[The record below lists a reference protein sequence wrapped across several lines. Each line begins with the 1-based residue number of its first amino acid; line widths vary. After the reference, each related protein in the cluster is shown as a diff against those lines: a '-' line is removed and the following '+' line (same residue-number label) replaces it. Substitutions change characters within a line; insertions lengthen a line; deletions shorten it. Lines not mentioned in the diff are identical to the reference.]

1 MAMEKLSLGVM
12 IGASLSPQF
21 TSAITGAG
29 KKLMQLGRVSEDLG
43 KRRLKLVDF
52 DKSVQAVQK
61 ARTAFADAAQKVR
74 DLEKALKATDRASSP
89 EKYSRLKQEMKS
101 AVSAM
106 RKAEDQLKSN
116 SAAYVKQKSVVA
128 QAGIT
133 LGNYKQQLKSVT
145 EELDRNT
152 VKQERAAKMSQLRGN
167 LGVATA
173 RFAGVAATV
182 SLLGGKVFNDM
193 VRPAAEFNSE
203 LLQIGITGDLTD
215 QQLRQLKTTLTNLS
229 SQTGQSTENLQKGL
243 GFLVAAGMDT
253 STAERSVGTIGQVAT
268 AYKADVEDISRAS
281 YTLNDSLKIDPSRL
295 KGALGILA
303 SAGKSGNVELRD
315 MAKVMPTLGA
325 SFAALKMQGPEAVA
339 TMGAALQI
347 ARKGAASGEE
357 AANNMSNFLSKI
369 MSPTTLK
376 KAQKSFG
383 VDLAA
388 IVKNAQQTGA
398 NPIEAVLEKIREI
411 TKGGD
416 QKLLG
421 DLFQD
426 MQVQNFLR
434 PMMQQYEEY
443 KKIKQDALGAAD
455 GAIIDQDLARTRN
468 DGLQQ
473 LNEFSN
479 AFSNLKRTIGDSL
492 TGGNSGGVL
501 QFFTGI
507 LNKATEFAQKNP
519 GVVRSVLLV
528 AGALGVLA
536 VAAATIGAV
545 FAGLKLAAVGLGLAL
560 TGPIVLGIVAVVA
573 IGALVAANWDR
584 ISAVMTGAWQGI
596 TAAASGMW
604 DRVVGFFSGGIGN
617 ISAKIVNWSPMGLF
631 YRVFAA
637 VLSWFG
643 VELPAKFTEF
653 GSMLIQGLINGIK
666 AKWESVKKTMGLLAS
681 SVQSA
686 FTNPNMIQSPS
697 RLFMQYGGFIVEGLR
712 LGIGR
717 NAAKAVAAA
726 GAMALGVSSAGAGMR
741 ADMPMRITAAS
752 RPAQTAAS
760 AAPVQAGGAQY
771 TINVYQQAGEN
782 GEDFARRVVSIIEQH
797 QGRQRR
803 ASLGDWHGGI

>member
-12 IGASLSPQF
+12 IGAALSPQF
-21 TSAITGAG
+21 TSAVTGAG
-29 KKLMQLGRVSEDLG
+29 KKLMQLGRVSQDLG
-43 KRRLKLVDF
+43 KRRLQLVDF
-52 DKSVQAVQK
+52 DKSVQSVKK
-61 ARTAFADAAQKVR
+61 ARTAFAEASQKVR
-74 DLEKALKATDRASSP
+74 DLEKALKATDRASHP
-89 EKYSRLKQEMKS
+89 EKYGRLKQEMKS
-101 AVSAM
+101 AVSTM
-106 RKAEDQLKSN
+106 RKAEDQLKDNN
-116 SAAYVKQKSVVA
+116 SAYLKQKSVVA
-128 QAGIT
+128 QAGIS
-133 LGNYKQQLKSVT
+133 LSNYKQKLKSVT

-152 VKQERAAKMSQLRGN
+152 AKQERAAHMSQLRGN
-167 LGVATA
+167 LGRATA
-173 RFAGVAATV
+173 RFAGVAATAG
-182 SLLGGKVFNDM
+182 LLTRSVLNDM

-215 QQLRQLKTTLTNLS
+215 QQIRKLKTSLTDMS
-229 SQTGQSTENLQKGL
+229 TVTGQSTERLRQGL
-243 GFLVAAGMDT
+243 GFLVAAGMNA
-253 STAERSVGTIGQVAT
+253 STAERSVATIGKVAT

-281 YTLNDSLKIDPSRL
+281 FTLNDSLKIDPAGL
-295 KGALGILA
+295 QGALGILA

-347 ARKGAASGEE
+347 ARKGAASGDE
-357 AANNMSNFLSKI
+357 AANNMANFLNKI

-376 KAQKSFG
+376 KARERFG
-383 VDLAA
+383 VDMAA
-388 IVKNAQQTGA
+388 IVKNAQKTGA
-398 NPIEAVLEKIREI
+398 NPIEAALEKIREM

-443 KKIKQDALGAAD
+443 KRIKQEALTSSD
-455 GAIIDQDLARTRN
+455 GAIIDKDLARVRQ

-479 AFSNLKRTIGDSL
+479 AFSDLKRTIGDSL
-492 TGGNSGGVL
+492 TGGESGGVL
-501 QFFTGI
+501 KFFTGVI
-507 LNKATEFAQKNP
+507 GKATEFAQKNP

-528 AGALGVLA
+528 AGALGTLA
-536 VAAATIGAV
+536 VAAAGIGAV
-545 FAGLKLAAVGLGLAL
+545 FAGMKLAAAGFGLAL
-560 TGPIVLGIVAVVA
+560 TGPIGLGIAAVVGIVALVV
-573 IGALVAANWDR
+573 ANWDR
-584 ISAVMTGAWQGI
+584 ISSFMQEKWQDI
-596 TAAASGMW
+596 SAAASGMW
-604 DRVVGFFSGGIGN
+604 ESVTAFFSGGIGK
-617 ISAKIVNWSPMGLF
+617 IAAKILDWAPLGLF
-631 YRVFAA
+631 QQAFSTVM
-637 VLSWFG
+637 SWFG
-643 VELPAKFTEF
+643 VELPAKFSEF
-653 GSMLIQGLINGIK
+653 GSMLIQGLIDGIK